1 MLTAAELDNRSASNA
16 EFLRNIHLSKLQNRD
31 FLVNTFVNETQT
43 THFKGGGSEGRKDVP
58 GNEPT
63 SRICEF
69 KYVETF
75 CFYFY

>member
-1 MLTAAELDNRSASNA
+1 MLTASNA
-16 EFLRNIHLSKLQNRD
+16 EFLRNFYLSKLQNRD
-31 FLVNTFVNETQT
+31 FVVNIFVNETQI
-43 THFKGGGSEGRKDVP
+43 THFKGGGSEGRKDVL

-69 KYVETF
+69 KYVETC